1 MQGYTHRQFSFNVAG
16 GRCEACK
23 GMGTIRIQIPPLPP
37 QEETCSLCLGM
48 RFDAATLQIEFKGYN
63 VAQLLML
70 EVHELLPIF
79 THYPKIYTL
88 VQTLCSVGLGY
99 LPLGQVSNTLSGGER
114 RRLLMA
120 KHLSKAQ
127 RNKEGV
133 EKNIILLDEPSAAL
147 HAQDCTHIIR
157 LVELLRRQNA
167 TIVCAS
173 NHPWL
178 IERAD
183 DHIIMS

>member
-1 MQGYTHRQFSFNVAG
+1 M
-16 GRCEACK
+16 
-23 GMGTIRIQIPPLPP
+23 I
-37 QEETCSLCLGM
+37 
-48 RFDAATLQIEFKGYN
+48 
-63 VAQLLML
+63 
-70 EVHELLPIF
+70 
-79 THYPKIYTL
+79 
-88 VQTLCSVGLGY
+88 QTLCSVGLGY

-120 KHLSKAQ
+120 KHLAKAQ
-127 RNKEGV
+127 RTKEGLNQTV
-133 EKNIILLDEPSAAL
+133 ILLDEPSAAL

-157 LVELLRRQNA
+157 LIELLRAQNA

-183 DHIIMS
+183 KHTVLS

>member
-1 MQGYTHRQFSFNVAG
+1 MQGFTHTQFSFNVPG

-23 GMGTIRIQIPPLPP
+23 GMGTVRIQIPPLPP

-48 RFDAATLQIEFKGYN
+48 RFDSATLQVEFKGYN

-70 EVHELLPIF
+70 EIQDLLSIF
-79 THYPKIYTL
+79 THHPKIYTL

-120 KHLSKAQ
+120 KHLAKAQ
-127 RNKEGV
+127 RNKEGLNQTV
-133 EKNIILLDEPSAAL
+133 ILLDEPSAAL
-147 HAQDCTHIIR
+147 HAQDCKHVIR
-157 LVELLRRQNA
+157 LIELLRDQNA

-183 DHIIMS
+183 IHTVLS